1 VSDDARSAVV
11 PSREREAAVPVY
23 VLPWHIRSV
32 RAIRH
37 EPEDAEDVTRI
48 EFSNGQ
54 VLDVS
59 EPLSSVLERMRDA
72 LGAVLNEI
80 VEGVSLPS

>member
-1 VSDDARSAVV
+1 MM
-11 PSREREAAVPVY
+11 REAPWFQVESDEAAAPVY

-37 EPEDAEDVTRI
+37 EPEDNEDLTRI

-59 EPLSSVLERMRDA
+59 EPVSSVLERMRDA
-72 LGAVLNEI
+72 LCAVHEAI
-80 VEGVSLPS
+80 QQPVKEESR

>member
-1 VSDDARSAVV
+1 MSARNWTLCAK
-11 PSREREAAVPVY
+11 P
-23 VLPWHIRSV
+23 PWHIRSV

-37 EPEDAEDVTRI
+37 EPEDGEDVTRI
-48 EFSNGQ
+48 EFGNGQ

-72 LGAVLNEI
+72 LGSVLEALAQP
-80 VEGVSLPS
+80 VKEDFR